1 MCKNEEPIT
10 DEEYF
15 DLQTSIILTAHMVG
29 DMPLQK
35 FLDRI
40 ARAEAV
46 GPVVDPNLY
55 RAAGERLH
63 KIKTVAAAMRV
74 FQQVIQKELDNDR
87 LKAEKLGHV

>member
-74 FQQVIQKELDNDR
+74 FQQVIQKELDYDR
-87 LKAEKLGHV
+87 LKAAKLGHV